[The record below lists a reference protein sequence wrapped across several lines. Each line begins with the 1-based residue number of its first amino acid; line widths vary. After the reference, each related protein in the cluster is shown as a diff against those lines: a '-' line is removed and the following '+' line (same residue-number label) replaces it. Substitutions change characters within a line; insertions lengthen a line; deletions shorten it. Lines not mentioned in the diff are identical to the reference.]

1 MNSLNIVC
9 PHCFAKNRVPDSRLE
24 DAPRCGKCHQS
35 IFEAKPVV
43 VNAEQFETMLRDNDI
58 PVIVDFW
65 ASWCGP
71 CRMFA
76 PVYEQ
81 AAGKLEPHIR
91 LLKLDTEANQQ
102 VAVNHRIQSIPTL
115 AMFKHG
121 KEATRQSGA
130 MPLGSFLNWV
140 NANAA

>member
-1 MNSLNIVC
+1 MS
-9 PHCFAKNRVPDSRLE
+9 
-24 DAPRCGKCHQS
+24 
-35 IFEAKPVV
+35 
-43 VNAEQFETMLRDNDI
+43 VNAEQFDTMIRDNDI

-71 CRMFA
+71 CKMFA

-81 AAGKLEPHIR
+81 AAAELEPGVR

-102 VAVNHRIQSIPTL
+102 VAMTNRIQSIPTL
-115 AMFKHG
+115 AVFRNG

-130 MPLGSFLNWV
+130 MPLGRFLEW
-140 NANAA
+140 ARSSTH